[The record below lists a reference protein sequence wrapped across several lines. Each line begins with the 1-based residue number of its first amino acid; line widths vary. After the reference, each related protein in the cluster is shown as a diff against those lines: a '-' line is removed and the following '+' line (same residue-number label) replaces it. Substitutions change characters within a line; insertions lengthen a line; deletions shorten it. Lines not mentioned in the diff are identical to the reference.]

1 MVSHSMDDVANL
13 AERVIVMEHGRI
25 AMDGT
30 PREIFSKGEALR
42 AMGLDVPQAVEL
54 AEALRAR
61 GIPVPEGAYLPDEVA
76 QAVLSAVG
84 GGQPHAG

>member
-1 MVSHSMDDVANL
+1 
-13 AERVIVMEHGRI
+13 
-25 AMDGT
+25 
-30 PREIFSKGEALR
+30 
-42 AMGLDVPQAVEL
+42 MGLDVPQAVEL

-84 GGQPHAG
+84 GGQQNAG